1 MRGLFLATVPLLTA
15 LILGCRGPGAP
26 EKSDAARVS
35 LPGETAPFPPYY
47 CGSGYE
53 AAAPGADGTCGLS
66 LVPVKA
72 DQRPPKAIWIH
83 RVKKVIPG
91 KSRAEAVSLIQGIGF
106 APEELKEFPQK
117 APIRGTPGSLG
128 MAVGWPQALILYES
142 PAEFMADRIS
152 TIEEYNKHKP
162 ARLLGKEE
170 NFEIGKKEL
179 ARMGLLPSNLEPKW
193 RHDNYRKRIIT
204 DDHHRVLDNLFYCG
218 GLIEGLPV
226 RNDNYFLNFSIIY
239 TGELGRVKLAW
250 KETERYAYLAL
261 KTPEEAFEALNRGW
275 AQPVPKELIGGKA
288 SLAGIQYWPEGPGTK
303 FIHLVYFFTVEKDGR
318 SQDLL
323 VPAIKSE
330 YFADPKHQ
338 VAFGPPP
345 VDPEAARPDDG
356 KGVPGIA
363 K

>member
-1 MRGLFLATVPLLTA
+1 MM
-15 LILGCRGPGAP
+15 
-26 EKSDAARVS
+26 
-35 LPGETAPFPPYY
+35 
-47 CGSGYE
+47 
-53 AAAPGADGTCGLS
+53 
-66 LVPVKA
+66 
-72 DQRPPKAIWIH
+72 Q
-83 RVKKVIPG
+83 
-91 KSRAEAVSLIQGIGF
+91 
-106 APEELKEFPQK
+106 
-117 APIRGTPGSLG
+117 
-128 MAVGWPQALILYES
+128 
-142 PAEFMADRIS
+142 DRW
-152 TIEEYNKHKP
+152 Y
-162 ARLLGKEE
+162 
-170 NFEIGKKEL
+170 
-179 ARMGLLPSNLEPKW
+179 
-193 RHDNYRKRIIT
+193 
-204 DDHHRVLDNLFYCG
+204 VLDNLFYCG

-226 RNDNYFLNFSIIY
+226 RNPNFYLDFAVMY
-239 TGELGRVKLAW
+239 TGKFGKVAMAW